1 MRARPATVLAI
12 VAVLVVAL
20 AVVAA
25 IVSSGRD
32 RPTLDATTPEGVVQL
47 YVTALFDDDVAAAAE
62 DYLAPELNC
71 GDFLSEMYLADTFRV
86 AVVETTTTKDTAQVE
101 LSIEEDAGLFN
112 GSWSH
117 REIFTLRRD
126 AGTWLITGE
135 PWPVYQ
141 CE

>member
-1 MRARPATVLAI
+1 MRARPNIVLAI

-25 IVSSGRD
+25 LVSSGRD

-47 YVTALFDDDVAAAAE
+47 YVSALFDDDVPAAVE
-62 DYLAPELNC
+62 YLDPNLGCGSRLPEVYI
-71 GDFLSEMYLADTFRV
+71 SDTSRI
-86 AVVETTTTKDTAQVE
+86 AVVEATTTKDTARVE
-101 LSIEEDAGLFN
+101 LSIEEDAGFLD

-117 REIFTLRRD
+117 RETFTLRR
-126 AGTWLITGE
+126 ASGTWLITGE
-135 PWPVYQ
+135 PWPIYQ